1 MNLLKKISEF
11 LRLNKPASK
20 EKPSSD
26 YEENNQEKKESKEEK
41 KENKEEKKGSS
52 ILFVSGVLISGGLV
66 LCIYS
71 ISLGIDKFLFTIS
84 ICTMVAFT
92 SSIVGTFVGFIFGIP
107 RTPATKSSKDIGA
120 NTNLEEISDWVT
132 KIIVGV
138 SLVQLNQIG
147 GGITE
152 LGNIVSAGL
161 DNHPSSFV
169 FSVSTMIFYFV
180 GGFLLAYLWSRIYLP
195 KILRTSYEEGLE
207 QKIIEQDKKLVEQVK
222 KIEETEIQLKEQDKL
237 TKIRKE
243 VDEIILQSD
252 PKNYKDF
259 RSENFTKENL
269 QKLINRIIEN
279 FDKQNASYLFG
290 QIIVSLYN
298 LRNYDLINEL
308 VDQFKIKIDINYG
321 TWTDIA
327 LANMNMYNSDRQQ
340 IYAKRM
346 NEAIENARKTIADY
360 GVTYAIELYFDL
372 IDLTYALDNKDS
384 NLEAEVKKHIR
395 NILNDLKS
403 KPDVAAFET
412 INYLSKNEG
421 IPDWTDYNKMLS
433 EMFPEN
439 YQEIVGK
446 SDKYKAEYPDV
457 VKYYEN

>member
-11 LRLNKPASK
+11 LRLNKSASK
-20 EKPSSD
+20 VKPSSD
-26 YEENNQEKKESKEEK
+26 YEGKMQEKNESKEEK
-41 KENKEEKKGSS
+41 KGKS
-52 ILFVSGVLISGGLV
+52 ILFVSIVLVSGGLV

-71 ISLGIDKFLFTIS
+71 ISLGINKFLFTIS
-84 ICTMVAFT
+84 ICAMIAFT
-92 SSIVGTFVGFIFGIP
+92 SLIVGAFVGFIFGIP
-107 RTPATKSSKDIGA
+107 RTPATNSSKDIGA
-120 NTNLEEISDWVT
+120 NTNLEEISDWIT

-138 SLVQLNQIG
+138 SLVQLNQIS

-152 LGNIVSAGL
+152 LGNTVSAGL

-222 KIEETEIQLKEQDKL
+222 KIEEQDIQAD
-237 TKIRKE
+237 IRKK
-243 VDEIILQSD
+243 VDAIVLQSD

-259 RSENFTKENL
+259 KSENFTKKNL
-269 QKLINRIIEN
+269 QELIDSINEN
-279 FDKQNASYLFG
+279 FDKPNAANLFG

-298 LRNYDLINEL
+298 LPDYDLINEL
-308 VDQFKIKIDINYG
+308 VDQFKNKIDINYG

-327 LANMNMYNSDRQQ
+327 LANMNLYNSDRQH

-372 IDLTYALDNKDS
+372 IDLTYALDKKDS
-384 NLEAEVKKHIR
+384 KLEAEVKEDIR
-395 NILNDLKS
+395 YILNDLKS
-403 KPDVAAFET
+403 KPNVAAFET

-421 IPDWTDYNKMLS
+421 IPKWTDYNMMLS

-446 SDKYKAEYPDV
+446 SNKYKAEYPDV

>member
-11 LRLNKPASK
+11 LRLNKSASK
-20 EKPSSD
+20 VKPSSD
-26 YEENNQEKKESKEEK
+26 YEGKMQEKNESKEEK
-41 KENKEEKKGSS
+41 KGKS
-52 ILFVSGVLISGGLV
+52 ILFVSIVLVSGGLV

-71 ISLGIDKFLFTIS
+71 ISLGINKFLFTIS
-84 ICTMVAFT
+84 ICAMIAFT
-92 SSIVGTFVGFIFGIP
+92 SLIVGAFVGFIFGIP

-120 NTNLEEISDWVT
+120 NTNLEEISDWIT

-138 SLVQLNQIG
+138 SLVQLNQIS

-152 LGNIVSAGL
+152 LGNTVSAGL

-222 KIEETEIQLKEQDKL
+222 KIEEQDIQAD
-237 TKIRKE
+237 IRKK
-243 VDEIILQSD
+243 VDAIVLQSD

-259 RSENFTKENL
+259 KSENFTKKNL
-269 QKLINRIIEN
+269 QELIDSINEN
-279 FDKQNASYLFG
+279 FDKPNAANLFG

-298 LRNYDLINEL
+298 LPDYDLINEL
-308 VDQFKIKIDINYG
+308 VDQFKNKIDINYG

-327 LANMNMYNSDRQQ
+327 LANMNLYNSDRQH

-421 IPDWTDYNKMLS
+421 IPKWTDYNKMLS

-446 SDKYKAEYPDV
+446 SNKYKAEYPDV

>member
-11 LRLNKPASK
+11 LRLNKSASK
-20 EKPSSD
+20 VKPSSD
-26 YEENNQEKKESKEEK
+26 YEGKMQEKNESKEEK
-41 KENKEEKKGSS
+41 KGKS
-52 ILFVSGVLISGGLV
+52 ILFVSIVLVSGGLV

-71 ISLGIDKFLFTIS
+71 ISLGINKFLFTIS
-84 ICTMVAFT
+84 ICAMIAFT
-92 SSIVGTFVGFIFGIP
+92 SLIVGAFVGFIFGIP

-120 NTNLEEISDWVT
+120 NTNLEEISDWIT

-138 SLVQLNQIG
+138 SLVQLNQIS

-152 LGNIVSAGL
+152 LGNTVSAGL

-222 KIEETEIQLKEQDKL
+222 KIEEQDIQAD
-237 TKIRKE
+237 IRKK
-243 VDEIILQSD
+243 VDAIVLQSD

-259 RSENFTKENL
+259 KSENFTKKNL
-269 QKLINRIIEN
+269 QELIDSINEN
-279 FDKQNASYLFG
+279 FDKPNAANLFG

-298 LRNYDLINEL
+298 LPDYDLINEL

-327 LANMNMYNSDRQQ
+327 LANMNLYNSDRQQ

-372 IDLTYALDNKDS
+372 IDLTYALDKKDS
-384 NLEAEVKKHIR
+384 KLEAEVKEDIR
-395 NILNDLKS
+395 YILNDLKS
-403 KPDVAAFET
+403 KPNVAAFET

-421 IPDWTDYNKMLS
+421 IPKWTDYNKMLS

-446 SDKYKAEYPDV
+446 SNKYKAEYPDV

>member
-11 LRLNKPASK
+11 LRLNKSASK
-20 EKPSSD
+20 VKPSSD
-26 YEENNQEKKESKEEK
+26 YEGKMQEKNESKEEK

-71 ISLGIDKFLFTIS
+71 ISLGINKFLFTIS
-84 ICTMVAFT
+84 ICAMIAFT
-92 SSIVGTFVGFIFGIP
+92 SLIVGAFVGFIFGIP

-120 NTNLEEISDWVT
+120 NTNLEEISDWIT

-138 SLVQLNQIG
+138 SLVQLNQIS

-152 LGNIVSAGL
+152 LGNTVSAGL

-222 KIEETEIQLKEQDKL
+222 KIEEQDIQAD
-237 TKIRKE
+237 IRKK
-243 VDEIILQSD
+243 VDAIVLQSD

-259 RSENFTKENL
+259 KSENFTKKNL
-269 QKLINRIIEN
+269 QELIDSINEN
-279 FDKQNASYLFG
+279 FDKPNAANLFG

-298 LRNYDLINEL
+298 LPDYDLINEL
-308 VDQFKIKIDINYG
+308 VDQFKNKIDINYG

-327 LANMNMYNSDRQQ
+327 LANMNLYNSDRQH

-446 SDKYKAEYPDV
+446 SNKYKAEYPDV

>member
-120 NTNLEEISDWVT
+120 NTNLEEISDWIT

-222 KIEETEIQLKEQDKL
+222 KIEEQDIQAD
-237 TKIRKE
+237 IRKK
-243 VDEIILQSD
+243 VDAIVLQSD

-259 RSENFTKENL
+259 KCENFTKKNL
-269 QKLINRIIEN
+269 QELIDSINEN
-279 FDKQNASYLFG
+279 FDKPNAANLFG

-298 LRNYDLINEL
+298 LPDYDLINEL
-308 VDQFKIKIDINYG
+308 VDQFKNKIDINYG

-327 LANMNMYNSDRQQ
+327 L
-340 IYAKRM
+340 
-346 NEAIENARKTIADY
+346 
-360 GVTYAIELYFDL
+360 
-372 IDLTYALDNKDS
+372 
-384 NLEAEVKKHIR
+384 
-395 NILNDLKS
+395 
-403 KPDVAAFET
+403 
-412 INYLSKNEG
+412 
-421 IPDWTDYNKMLS
+421 
-433 EMFPEN
+433 
-439 YQEIVGK
+439 
-446 SDKYKAEYPDV
+446 
-457 VKYYEN
+457 

>member
-11 LRLNKPASK
+11 LRLNKSASK
-20 EKPSSD
+20 VKPSSD
-26 YEENNQEKKESKEEK
+26 YEGKMQEKNESKEEK
-41 KENKEEKKGSS
+41 KGKS
-52 ILFVSGVLISGGLV
+52 ILFVSIVLVSGGLV

-71 ISLGIDKFLFTIS
+71 ISLGINKFLFTIS
-84 ICTMVAFT
+84 ICAMIAFT
-92 SSIVGTFVGFIFGIP
+92 SLIVGAFVGFIFGIP

-120 NTNLEEISDWVT
+120 NTNLEEISDWIT

-138 SLVQLNQIG
+138 SLVQLNQIS

-152 LGNIVSAGL
+152 LGNTVSAGL

-222 KIEETEIQLKEQDKL
+222 KIEEQDIQAD
-237 TKIRKE
+237 IRKK
-243 VDEIILQSD
+243 VDAIVLQSD

-259 RSENFTKENL
+259 KSENFTKKNL
-269 QKLINRIIEN
+269 QELIDSINEN
-279 FDKQNASYLFG
+279 FDKPNAANLFG

-298 LRNYDLINEL
+298 LPDYDLINEL
-308 VDQFKIKIDINYG
+308 VDQFKNKIDINYG

-327 LANMNMYNSDRQQ
+327 LANMNLYNSDRQH

>member
-11 LRLNKPASK
+11 LRLNKSASK
-20 EKPSSD
+20 VKPSSD
-26 YEENNQEKKESKEEK
+26 YEGKMQEKNESKEEK
-41 KENKEEKKGSS
+41 KGKS
-52 ILFVSGVLISGGLV
+52 ILFVSIVLVSGGLV

-71 ISLGIDKFLFTIS
+71 ISLGINKFLFTIS
-84 ICTMVAFT
+84 ICAMIAFT
-92 SSIVGTFVGFIFGIP
+92 SLIVGAFVGFIFGIP

-120 NTNLEEISDWVT
+120 NTNLEEISDWIT

-138 SLVQLNQIG
+138 SLVQLNQIS

-152 LGNIVSAGL
+152 LGNTVSAGL

-222 KIEETEIQLKEQDKL
+222 KIEEQDIQAD
-237 TKIRKE
+237 IRKK
-243 VDEIILQSD
+243 VDAIVLQSD

-259 RSENFTKENL
+259 KSENFTKKNL
-269 QKLINRIIEN
+269 QELIDSINEN
-279 FDKQNASYLFG
+279 FDKPNAANLFG

-298 LRNYDLINEL
+298 LPDYDLINEL
-308 VDQFKIKIDINYG
+308 VDQFKNKIDINYG

-327 LANMNMYNSDRQQ
+327 LANMNLYNSDRQH

-372 IDLTYALDNKDS
+372 IDLTYALDKKDS
-384 NLEAEVKKHIR
+384 KLEAEVKEDIR
-395 NILNDLKS
+395 YILNDLKS
-403 KPDVAAFET
+403 KPNVAAFET

-421 IPDWTDYNKMLS
+421 IPKWTDYNKMLS
-433 EMFPEN
+433 EMFPEE

-446 SDKYKAEYPDV
+446 SNKYKAEYPDV